1 MFKFFRNFILRKILK
16 KELITLD
23 VFAYAKFA
31 YSQEGEDLLLNRL
44 LNKKRKGVYVDIGAH
59 HPTKISNTY
68 FFYKKGWNG
77 INIDAM
83 PGSMNEFN
91 RIRPNDFNIEAAIS
105 NSDQVLE
112 FYEFNAPE
120 FNTFSKEIME
130 KNLKRDSIK
139 LIKKHSIQTQ
149 KLSKVLDEVSNKIDL
164 LTIDF
169 MSIDVEGLDLEV
181 LKSNNWEK
189 YYPNFILAELH
200 NQKISDLNTNEI
212 NNFLVSKGYELIC
225 KTYNTWFFKSCTFEL
240 EL

>member
-23 VFAYAKFA
+23 IFTYAKFA

-44 LNKKRKGVYVDIGAH
+44 LNKKKKGIYVDIGAH

-68 FFYKKGWNG
+68 FFYKTGWRG

-83 PGSMNEFN
+83 PRIMNEFN

-105 NSDQVLE
+105 NSDKILD

-130 KNLKRDSIK
+130 KTLINNSIR

-164 LTIDF
+164 STIDF

-189 YYPNFILAELH
+189 YHPNFILAELH
-200 NQKISDLNTNEI
+200 NQKISDLNTNKI
-212 NNFLVSKGYELIC
+212 NNFLASKGYELIC
-225 KTYNTWFFKSCTFEL
+225 KTYNTWFFKSNTFEL
-240 EL
+240 DL